1 MSSYVYCMA
10 GWLVLAGAFGIVRS
24 RNLIHTVVCLSVAQ
38 AGTYL
43 LLLAVGYQRGAA
55 PPIFAGANPPK
66 PAQVVDPVV
75 QAMTLTDIVIQA
87 TVTALLLALAIQ
99 IHKRHHT
106 LDPDKLSAL
115 RG

>member
-1 MSSYVYCMA
+1 MSSYVYGMA
-10 GWLVLAGAFGIVRS
+10 GWLVLIGSFGIVRS
-24 RNLIHTVVCLSVAQ
+24 RNLIHAVVCLSVAQ

-43 LLLAVGYQRGAA
+43 LLLAVGYQRNAA
-55 PPIFAGANPPK
+55 PPIFVATPPQT
-66 PAQVVDPVV
+66 AVVDPVV

-99 IHKRHHT
+99 VHKRHHT
-106 LDPDKLSAL
+106 LDPNQLSAL